1 MKYNHYTLLLLLL
14 LNSCNNPSEERITF
28 QNIKDSSNR
37 AVPTRIEENITFYD
51 TNHKIIST
59 DKFNQLLAEGL
70 YLSEQIER
78 TDRSEEVHLIS
89 IKEHAKKLEAQP
101 LPNFELLNLSGVKY
115 THKSLIGKVTILSF
129 WFTASHI
136 STTDIIALNNLAK
149 KYSDKDDCL
158 WLAAA
163 LDNPTNLSRFLRGRN
178 WDSEFEFAADQ
189 ESLALKFGIL
199 TYPTHLVI
207 DQQGN
212 IVKAITHQSKTV
224 EVVDQTLKKLLQ

>member
-1 MKYNHYTLLLLLL
+1 MKYNHYTLLLLLVL
-14 LNSCNNPSEERITF
+14 SSCNNPSEERITF

-70 YLSEQIER
+70 YLSEQIQKA
-78 TDRSEEVHLIS
+78 DRSEEVHLIS

-101 LPNFELLNLSGVKY
+101 LPDFEFLNLSGEKH
-115 THKSLIGKVTILSF
+115 TNQSLIGKVTILSF

-136 STTDIIALNNLAK
+136 CTTDLIALNNLAK
-149 KYSDKDDCL
+149 KYSAKDDCL

-163 LDNPTNLSRFLRGRN
+163 LDSPTNLSRFLRGKN
-178 WDSEFEFAADQ
+178 WNFEFEFAADQ
-189 ESLALKFGIL
+189 EFLALKFGIL
-199 TYPTHLVI
+199 TYPTHLII
-207 DQQGN
+207 DQEGN
-212 IVKAITHQSKTV
+212 IVKAVIRQSETV
-224 EVVDQTLKKLLQ
+224 EVVNQTLKKLLR